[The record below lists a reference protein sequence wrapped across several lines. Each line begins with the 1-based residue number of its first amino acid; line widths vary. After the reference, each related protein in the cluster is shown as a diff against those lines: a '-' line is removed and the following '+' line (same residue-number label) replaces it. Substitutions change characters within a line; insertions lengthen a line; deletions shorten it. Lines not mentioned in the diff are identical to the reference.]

1 MALNSTKTLRIP
13 TYKSRTKMNTR
24 NTAGLITR
32 KADASAFAAPGLAQ
46 AEIGDSISSLAKQY
60 GQYEKKILHNTQL
73 NAAKSAYNSKLIE
86 IQNEI
91 ELDPKLNAN
100 PDLATSEFN
109 RRARL
114 ARESITSTGSIKI
127 GNQVVKD
134 LTFSLRQSRNAFA
147 DASSTAATTAGS
159 SVRKLA
165 RSRMIDQS
173 IGATLELADK
183 LSQEIHSG
191 AFSGPDLQR
200 KKDELYGRTV
210 IDTQTGAVIRTSSGI
225 FDQLQNMGHLTGK
238 QVQAYEKSYRVKGA
252 RADVTNAMRKA
263 AQGDPVTAAQALG
276 DFAIQIQDTNNFPD
290 LPALDRATYATTVER
305 LRTSL
310 EAKAMAAETKKI
322 NDGIKQQ
329 NLTYTKT
336 FRKFFTQIR
345 QSRAG
350 TQDANGQLIK
360 PPTVADFIEAENAD
374 ELKPGDAEK
383 LTQMLT
389 SLDPPQPNPRVLLDA
404 RKRVRNATDQTAINN
419 EIDNMRAE
427 VGVTISPGEF
437 EAFENYAASAIAKTP
452 EYRKRRRYEKLFDK
466 LFAAEG
472 PLDRIIGGV
481 QQQSAI
487 LRAEFDAMV
496 DDKVPIDDAFREI
509 YRSFLDNKKIQL
521 EALVP
526 PKFGPVI
533 GADPLG
539 DPGMTKPLKEWTAE
553 DVIETRK
560 ITMQKYSG
568 RASGLAIEI
577 FKLDALMEYLEAQGE
592 LDAAEVEA
600 IQNQKSELQRRNN

>member
-1 MALNSTKTLRIP
+1 
-13 TYKSRTKMNTR
+13 MNTG

-46 AEIGDSISSLAKQY
+46 AEMGDAISRFAQQY
-60 GQYEKKILHNTQL
+60 GQYEKKILHNTQV
-73 NAAKSAYNSKLIE
+73 NAANSAYSSKLIE
-86 IQNEI
+86 IQNDI
-91 ELDPKLNAN
+91 ELDPTLNAN
-100 PDLATSEFN
+100 PELALDEFN
-109 RRARL
+109 RRAKA
-114 ARESITSTGSIKI
+114 ARKSITSTGSLNV
-127 GNQVVKD
+127 GGQVVKD

-147 DASSTAATTAGS
+147 DASSTAATTAAS

-165 RSRMIDQS
+165 RARMIDQS

-191 AFSGPDLQR
+191 AFTGPDLQR
-200 KKDELYGRTV
+200 KIDELYGRTI
-210 IDTQTGAVIRTSSGI
+210 IDTKTGTVIRRSNGI
-225 FDQLQNMGHLTGK
+225 FDALQDMGHLTGK
-238 QVQAYEKSYRVKGA
+238 QVQAYEKTYRVKGA
-252 RADVTNAMRKA
+252 RADATNAMRAAASGDPLVA
-263 AQGDPVTAAQALG
+263 AQRLG
-276 DFAIQIQDTNNFPD
+276 DFGLKIQDTNYLPD
-290 LPALDRATYATTVER
+290 LPPLDRATFATTVER

-310 EAKAMAAETKKI
+310 EAKAVAQETKKI
-322 NDGIKQQ
+322 NDGIKQK

-336 FRKFFTQIR
+336 FRNFYTQIR
-345 QSRAG
+345 QARQGAK
-350 TQDANGQLIK
+350 DPNGNPIAM
-360 PPTVADFIEAENAD
+360 PTLPDFIQAENAD
-374 ELKPGDAEK
+374 ELKPGDVDK
-383 LTQMLT
+383 LTRMLT
-389 SLDPPQPNPRVLLDA
+389 SLEPTQPNPRVLVDS
-404 RKRVRNATDQTAINN
+404 RKRIREARNQEAINA
-419 EIDNMRAE
+419 ELENMRAQI
-427 VGVTISPGEF
+427 GITIGPGQF
-437 EAFENYAASAIAKTP
+437 ENLENYATSAISKTP
-452 EYRKRRRYEKLFDK
+452 EFRKRKRYEKLFDK

-496 DDKVPIDDAFREI
+496 DDKVPIDDAFREV
-509 YRSFLDNKKIQL
+509 YRSFLENKKIQL

-560 ITMQKYSG
+560 RTMQKYSG

-577 FKLDALMEYLEAQGE
+577 FKLDALMEYLEAKGE
-592 LDAAEVEA
+592 LDAADVEA
-600 IQNQKSELQRRNN
+600 IRNQQSELQQRN